1 VLSSDDCVER
11 SASDE
16 ASSVMGD
23 DAGLDR
29 RQAGAG
35 KDVVQLGGRALS
47 YSTPERLAMS
57 RGSGHGMMEAA

>member
-1 VLSSDDCVER
+1 
-11 SASDE
+11 
-16 ASSVMGD
+16 MGD